1 MELRFTIWHA
11 DLYTVNSI
19 MILYNQITWHSRDV
33 ASSIPK
39 GGHTG
44 NLVFAV
50 GSDAGNRPAGVTHA
64 AADMTVAE
72 TIVVMLT
79 NSAPFASA
87 IGVAECKRWQ
97 YSSVTTISK

>member
-1 MELRFTIWHA
+1 MM
-11 DLYTVNSI
+11 SSC
-19 MILYNQITWHSRDV
+19 QITWHSQDV

-39 GGHTG
+39 GGYTG
-44 NLVFAV
+44 YLVFSV

-64 AADMTVAE
+64 AADATVAQ

-87 IGVAECKRWQ
+87 IGVTAFKRWK
-97 YSSVTTISK
+97 YSSVTTIY